1 MEPAEV
7 VNQPP
12 KSILKKRSNP
22 SNQNGLFGF
31 ISQEQILDDIMM
43 IARRHD
49 EEEKSRREAQIA
61 EERRRRVL
69 EEKFRRNLEQQ
80 NPERQRAPYSLS
92 GGLFAGQTIRPD
104 PLMAAHSSN
113 VNEAPTL
120 IFSSMPTLAPVRK
133 PPQKVKP
140 QEPS

>member
-1 MEPAEV
+1 
-7 VNQPP
+7 
-12 KSILKKRSNP
+12 
-22 SNQNGLFGF
+22 
-31 ISQEQILDDIMM
+31 M

-61 EERRRRVL
+61 EIRAENERRQRVL
-69 EEKFRRNLEQQ
+69 AEKFRRNLEQQ

-104 PLMAAHSSN
+104 PLLAAHSSN

>member
-1 MEPAEV
+1 
-7 VNQPP
+7 
-12 KSILKKRSNP
+12 
-22 SNQNGLFGF
+22 
-31 ISQEQILDDIMM
+31 M

-61 EERRRRVL
+61 EIRAENERRQRVL
-69 EEKFRRNLEQQ
+69 AEKFRRNLEHQ

-104 PLMAAHSSN
+104 PLLAAHSSN

>member
-1 MEPAEV
+1 
-7 VNQPP
+7 
-12 KSILKKRSNP
+12 
-22 SNQNGLFGF
+22 
-31 ISQEQILDDIMM
+31 M

-49 EEEKSRREAQIA
+49 EEEKRREAEQKRIA
-61 EERRRRVL
+61 ERRAARERSL
-69 EEKFRRNLEQQ
+69 AEQFQRNLEQQ

-104 PLMAAHSSN
+104 PLMSAHSSN

-120 IFSSMPTLAPVRK
+120 VFSSMPTLAPVRA

>member
-1 MEPAEV
+1 
-7 VNQPP
+7 
-12 KSILKKRSNP
+12 
-22 SNQNGLFGF
+22 
-31 ISQEQILDDIMM
+31 MM

-61 EERRRRVL
+61 EIRAENERRQRVL
-69 EEKFRRNLEQQ
+69 AEKFRRNLEQQ

-104 PLMAAHSSN
+104 PLLAAHSSN

>member
-1 MEPAEV
+1 
-7 VNQPP
+7 
-12 KSILKKRSNP
+12 
-22 SNQNGLFGF
+22 
-31 ISQEQILDDIMM
+31 M

-61 EERRRRVL
+61 EIRAENERRQRVL
-69 EEKFRRNLEQQ
+69 AEKFRRNLEQQ

>member
-1 MEPAEV
+1 
-7 VNQPP
+7 
-12 KSILKKRSNP
+12 
-22 SNQNGLFGF
+22 
-31 ISQEQILDDIMM
+31 MM

-49 EEEKSRREAQIA
+49 EEEKRRVAEQKRIA
-61 EERRRRVL
+61 ERRAARERSL
-69 EEKFRRNLEQQ
+69 AEQFQRNLEQQ

-92 GGLFAGQTIRPD
+92 GGLFAGQQIRPD
-104 PLMAAHSSN
+104 PLMSAHSSN

-120 IFSSMPTLAPVRK
+120 VFSSMPTLAPVRA

>member
-1 MEPAEV
+1 
-7 VNQPP
+7 
-12 KSILKKRSNP
+12 
-22 SNQNGLFGF
+22 
-31 ISQEQILDDIMM
+31 M

-49 EEEKSRREAQIA
+49 EEEKRRVAARDEQKRIA
-61 EERRRRVL
+61 ERRAARERSL
-69 EEKFRRNLEQQ
+69 AEQFQRNLEQQ

-92 GGLFAGQTIRPD
+92 GGLFAGQTIRLIND
-104 PLMAAHSSN
+104 PLMSAHSSN

-120 IFSSMPTLAPVRK
+120 VFSSMPTLAPVRA

>member
-1 MEPAEV
+1 
-7 VNQPP
+7 
-12 KSILKKRSNP
+12 
-22 SNQNGLFGF
+22 
-31 ISQEQILDDIMM
+31 M

-61 EERRRRVL
+61 EGRRQRVL
-69 EEKFRRNLEQQ
+69 AEKFIRNVEQQ

>member
-1 MEPAEV
+1 M

-12 KSILKKRSNP
+12 LKSILKKSP
-22 SNQNGLFGF
+22 NQNGIYGF

-49 EEEKSRREAQIA
+49 EEEKRREAEQKRNA
-61 EERRRRVL
+61 ERRAARERSL
-69 EEKFRRNLEQQ
+69 AERFQRNLEQQ

-104 PLMAAHSSN
+104 PLMSAHSSN

-120 IFSSMPTLAPVRK
+120 VFSSMPTLAPVRA

>member
-1 MEPAEV
+1 
-7 VNQPP
+7 
-12 KSILKKRSNP
+12 
-22 SNQNGLFGF
+22 
-31 ISQEQILDDIMM
+31 M

-61 EERRRRVL
+61 EIRAENERRQTVL
-69 EEKFRRNLEQQ
+69 AEKFRRNLEQQ

>member
-1 MEPAEV
+1 
-7 VNQPP
+7 
-12 KSILKKRSNP
+12 
-22 SNQNGLFGF
+22 
-31 ISQEQILDDIMM
+31 M

-61 EERRRRVL
+61 GLRAEERRQRAL
-69 EEKFRRNLEQQ
+69 AEKFLSENSRRNLEQQ

-104 PLMAAHSSN
+104 PLLAAHSSN